1 MPLLPFICSR
11 AFAGLLLGLAAVLPG
26 RAAENLPAA
35 SNLLQRVVERAQF
48 VARAGQTNHYAY
60 EKHSLTEELDDKDEV
75 IKSAKKHYQVKLI
88 GGVPFTRLVKVQG
101 RELTAKELEKQNER
115 ETAFRQRITRVDL
128 QKKAKRKEG
137 LATFELV
144 DRFDFQVTQREIIEG
159 RPMLVVTFSAR
170 AGAPDK
176 SMEDKVFQQ
185 VFGTVWVD
193 EEEAE
198 MAKLDARVRGPVSL
212 GLFGAVGSLNKFQAT
227 IERSRMLQL
236 FAAQRERDQLLRE
249 KMSVLH
255 NMMVADRVVSLGFM
269 AAGMSHH
276 IRNSLVP
283 IKTFIDLVPQQL
295 AEEGI
300 DPATCKS
307 REFWSDYHLSAQQ
320 HLDKINSLLK
330 ELWVVA
336 ETPALGFTDKVHL
349 RDVLT
354 ETTMRLR
361 DALAAKNIAVEIAV
375 PDELPVLTVD
385 KAKFLRIFELLIKDE
400 IVSLPP
406 SSRITIR
413 ASVDPAEGGRV
424 KVVLQDNGPGLSEET
439 ARTIFDPFNTRS
451 TSPSEHGI
459 SLMACYFIVH
469 YHGGKIEARSQ
480 AGQGTEFHLTFPL
493 SGNLPSVAA
502 DNREFFQKIRAT
514 DEIWEKLL
522 STR

>member
-1 MPLLPFICSR
+1 MQSEDYAKYSVLYVDDEEKSLR
-11 AFAGLLLGLAAVLPG
+11 AFARAFGGQFKILTAPT
-26 RAAENLPAA
+26 AAEG
-35 SNLLQRVVERAQF
+35 LQ
-48 VARAGQTNHYAY
+48 
-60 EKHSLTEELDDKDEV
+60 
-75 IKSAKKHYQVKLI
+75 I
-88 GGVPFTRLVKVQG
+88 
-101 RELTAKELEKQNER
+101 LEKQGEEIGVLMTDQMMPGESGVWLLDKARQARPNVLR
-115 ETAFRQRITRVDL
+115 ILVTAYTKLEDVIAAVNTG
-128 QKKAKRKEG
+128 AIYHY
-137 LATFELV
+137 
-144 DRFDFQVTQREIIEG
+144 VTK
-159 RPMLVVTFSAR
+159 PWD
-170 AGAPDK
+170 P
-176 SMEDKVFQQ
+176 QQ
-185 VFGTVWVD
+185 LEHTLRH
-193 EEEAE
+193 A
-198 MAKLDARVRGPVSL
+198 
-212 GLFGAVGSLNKFQAT
+212 
-227 IERSRMLQL
+227 LQL

-307 REFWSDYHLSAQQ
+307 REFWVDYHLSAQQ

-349 RDVLT
+349 RDALAD
-354 ETTMRLR
+354 TTMRLR

-375 PDELPVLTVD
+375 PDDLPVLTVD

-413 ASVDPAEGGRV
+413 ASVDHAEGGRV

-480 AGQGTEFHLTFPL
+480 SGQGTEFHLTFPL

>member
-1 MPLLPFICSR
+1 MQAEDYSKYSVLYVDDEEKSLR
-11 AFAGLLLGLAAVLPG
+11 AFARAFGGQFKILTASTAVEGMKILEEQGDEIGVLMTDQMMPGESGVWLLDKARQTRPNILRILATAY
-26 RAAENLPAA
+26 
-35 SNLLQRVVERAQF
+35 SNLDAVIEAVNTGAIY
-48 VARAGQTNHYAY
+48 HYVS
-60 EKHSLTEELDDKDEV
+60 KPWDPP
-75 IKSAKKHYQVKLI
+75 Q
-88 GGVPFTRLVKVQG
+88 
-101 RELTAKELEKQNER
+101 LEHTLR
-115 ETAFRQRITRVDL
+115 HA
-128 QKKAKRKEG
+128 
-137 LATFELV
+137 
-144 DRFDFQVTQREIIEG
+144 
-159 RPMLVVTFSAR
+159 
-170 AGAPDK
+170 
-176 SMEDKVFQQ
+176 
-185 VFGTVWVD
+185 
-193 EEEAE
+193 
-198 MAKLDARVRGPVSL
+198 
-212 GLFGAVGSLNKFQAT
+212 
-227 IERSRMLQL
+227 LQL

-320 HLDKINSLLK
+320 HLDKINCLLK

-406 SSRITIR
+406 ASRITIR
-413 ASVDPAEGGRV
+413 ASVDAVEGGRV

>member
-1 MPLLPFICSR
+1 MQSEDYSKYSVLYVDDEEKSLR
-11 AFAGLLLGLAAVLPG
+11 AFARAFGGQFKILTAPT
-26 RAAENLPAA
+26 AAEG
-35 SNLLQRVVERAQF
+35 LQ
-48 VARAGQTNHYAY
+48 
-60 EKHSLTEELDDKDEV
+60 
-75 IKSAKKHYQVKLI
+75 I
-88 GGVPFTRLVKVQG
+88 
-101 RELTAKELEKQNER
+101 LEKQGEEIGVLMTDQMMPGESGVWLLDKARQARPNVLR
-115 ETAFRQRITRVDL
+115 ILVTAYSKLEDVIAAVNTG
-128 QKKAKRKEG
+128 AIYHY
-137 LATFELV
+137 
-144 DRFDFQVTQREIIEG
+144 VTK
-159 RPMLVVTFSAR
+159 PWD
-170 AGAPDK
+170 P
-176 SMEDKVFQQ
+176 QQ
-185 VFGTVWVD
+185 LEHTLRH
-193 EEEAE
+193 A
-198 MAKLDARVRGPVSL
+198 
-212 GLFGAVGSLNKFQAT
+212 
-227 IERSRMLQL
+227 LQL

-307 REFWSDYHLSAQQ
+307 REFWVDYHLSAQQ

-349 RDVLT
+349 RDALAD
-354 ETTMRLR
+354 TTMRLR

-375 PDELPVLTVD
+375 PDDLPVLTVD

-413 ASVDPAEGGRV
+413 ASVDHAEGGRV

-480 AGQGTEFHLTFPL
+480 SGQGTEFHLTFPL